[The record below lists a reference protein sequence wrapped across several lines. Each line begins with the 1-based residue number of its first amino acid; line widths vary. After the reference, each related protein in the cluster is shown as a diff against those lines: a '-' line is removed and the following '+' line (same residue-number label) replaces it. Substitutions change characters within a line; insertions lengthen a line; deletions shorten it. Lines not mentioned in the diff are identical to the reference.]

1 MSAPTAPPREEEFIR
16 RARRF
21 LHEIGGVDTA
31 ELDLD
36 ADLLQARVLDSLLLV
51 AFLAFVEEQRGA
63 EVHIGPEEIGLL
75 RTIRGAYSLVHPVPA
90 PQDA

>member
-1 MSAPTAPPREEEFIR
+1 MTAPALPATEEEFIE

-31 ELDLD
+31 ALDAD
-36 ADLLQARVLDSLLLV
+36 ADLLTAGVLDSLLLV

-63 EVHIGPEEIGLL
+63 EVCIGPEEIGLL
-75 RTIRGAYSLVHPVPA
+75 RTMRGAWSLARPVAA
-90 PQDA
+90 PQEA